1 MRAQLLYLV
10 GSLMAFIPM
19 LVVYLLL
26 VARNGLPVYLG
37 IHDGGVELL
46 LAGVGRRSGRV
57 ITFGGVRK
65 PC

>member
-1 MRAQLLYLV
+1 
-10 GSLMAFIPM
+10 MAFISV

-37 IHDGGVELL
+37 IHDGGIELL
-46 LAGVGRRSGRV
+46 LAGMSRRSSRV
-57 ITFGGVRK
+57 VGFRGVSE